1 MIWSRKAVWTGVE
14 PREGKFKIM
23 QMPLNVGPLHFV
35 GMGGIGM
42 SAIAEILLDLGYQ
55 VQGSD
60 LNSGANIQ
68 RLKAKGAKAF
78 VGHRAENIDGAGV
91 VVVSSAIAHDN
102 PELVAARELNKPI
115 ILRAEMLGELMRLK
129 SSIAIAGTHGKT
141 TTTSL
146 LASLL
151 VAGKLDP
158 TVINGGVIEAF
169 SSNARMGAGDWLVA
183 EADESDGSFIRLPAE
198 VGVVTNIDPEH
209 MENYNGFS
217 GLMGSFRQ
225 FVSQL
230 PFYGFALLGIDHPNV
245 AKLYK
250 SLREGGGLENK
261 RILTYGVAEGA
272 DFQLINC
279 EPGRG
284 EVHFDVRLSSM
295 VREGA
300 GEIRDFRL
308 MLPGDYNALNAVAA
322 IGVAHELGVGAADLR
337 QGIADFKGV
346 KRRFTHI
353 AQAGDV
359 QFYDDYAHH
368 PVEISSVLKA
378 AAATTENRVVAVM
391 QPHRFTRLKCHFE
404 DFAGPKPDYK
414 VTWLRSFPQERR
426 EILLTLNIQNLAS
439 ILRKFRTKRLVI
451 KALQWRLTR
460 RINWCGDDK
469 ISIFK

>member
-1 MIWSRKAVWTGVE
+1 
-14 PREGKFKIM
+14 M

-151 VAGKLDP
+151 VSGKLDP

-272 DFQLINC
+272 DFQLINYLTSLRTHNRNVRDC
-279 EPGRG
+279 ESRP
-284 EVHFDVRLSSM
+284 
-295 VREGA
+295 
-300 GEIRDFRL
+300 
-308 MLPGDYNALNAVAA
+308 
-322 IGVAHELGVGAADLR
+322 
-337 QGIADFKGV
+337 
-346 KRRFTHI
+346 HI
-353 AQAGDV
+353 
-359 QFYDDYAHH
+359 
-368 PVEISSVLKA
+368 
-378 AAATTENRVVAVM
+378 
-391 QPHRFTRLKCHFE
+391 
-404 DFAGPKPDYK
+404 
-414 VTWLRSFPQERR
+414 
-426 EILLTLNIQNLAS
+426 
-439 ILRKFRTKRLVI
+439 
-451 KALQWRLTR
+451 
-460 RINWCGDDK
+460 
-469 ISIFK
+469 